1 MKLDSLKIVKDAAGS
16 EGRKSSKNANLE
28 YAKIFH
34 LFLCLSYPLFFLL
47 HPTIF
52 IIFFDSVVTF
62 FPLWFYFF
70 LVCPCSNTYI
80 YIYMLGYIYPSSS
93 CFECKMHALF
103 LKEPWGQW
111 KREKQSPSCQ
121 FPFRNISNKRK
132 LEVGEDMKVR
142 NGEGGV
148 RIETTK
154 YIANGNETK
163 H

>member
-34 LFLCLSYPLFFLL
+34 LFLCLSYPLFFPFIPRFLL
-47 HPTIF
+47 FFSTLSLLSSHCGF
-52 IIFFDSVVTF
+52 I
-62 FPLWFYFF
+62 F
-70 LVCPCSNTYI
+70 LVCLCSNTYI
-80 YIYMLGYIYPSSS
+80 SIYMLGYIYPSSS

-103 LKEPWGQW
+103 LKELWGQK

-142 NGEGGV
+142 MGEGGV